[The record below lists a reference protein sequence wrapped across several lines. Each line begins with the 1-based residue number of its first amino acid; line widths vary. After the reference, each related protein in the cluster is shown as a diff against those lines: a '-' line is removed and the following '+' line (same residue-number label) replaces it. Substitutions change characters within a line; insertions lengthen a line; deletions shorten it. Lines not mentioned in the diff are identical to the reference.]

1 MAKSILNREL
11 VHLRQRLLPSGKT
24 TLYLDINYNGKR
36 TTESLK
42 LFLVP
47 EQTAKDKRKNKETMM
62 LAKSMQANRLVEI
75 QQGRAGFSADKKS
88 KTLLKDWL
96 EYFKQLKLKNG
107 QSASVATTVS
117 NIILHTIIYKGEKVR
132 LCDVDKSYCIGFVD
146 YLSTAYTT
154 GRNKPKKL
162 AASTAKLYYDTFV
175 TALNQAVRDD
185 YLSANPADKLCKED
199 KRPILKKGDPRV
211 YLTEEEVLRLQE
223 TPCGNEMVKRAFFFS
238 CFCGLRISDV
248 DNMEWKDLVKEG
260 DSWYFVKRIKKTDE
274 PIHHPVP
281 RIAMSYLP
289 EREGADAS
297 EQIFDLPRN
306 TTVNS
311 DIKRWAAKAGVEK
324 NLCYHV
330 SRHTFATLL
339 LTKGADIY
347 TTSKLMGHKSLRT
360 TQIYAEIIDKKK
372 VAAVNLLD
380 DVVKSNM

>member
-1 MAKSILNREL
+1 M
-11 VHLRQRLLPSGKT
+11 
-24 TLYLDINYNGKR
+24 
-36 TTESLK
+36 
-42 LFLVP
+42 
-47 EQTAKDKRKNKETMM
+47 
-62 LAKSMQANRLVEI
+62 
-75 QQGRAGFSADKKS
+75 
-88 KTLLKDWL
+88 
-96 EYFKQLKLKNG
+96 
-107 QSASVATTVS
+107 
-117 NIILHTIIYKGEKVR
+117 HTIIYKGEKVR
-132 LCDVDKSYCIGFVD
+132 LCDVDKTYCIGFVD

-281 RIAMSYLP
+281 KIAMSYLP
-289 EREGADAS
+289 DRDNADAS

-339 LTKGADIY
+339 LAKGADIY

-380 DVVKSNM
+380 DVVKS